1 MTENDLLLAD
11 IHWAYTGACV
21 ILTDNGTAETPRY
34 HAQQPEEVGDKVL
47 VIAHACSAQAKCQVV
62 NVT

>member
-1 MTENDLLLAD
+1 MIA
-11 IHWAYTGACV
+11 